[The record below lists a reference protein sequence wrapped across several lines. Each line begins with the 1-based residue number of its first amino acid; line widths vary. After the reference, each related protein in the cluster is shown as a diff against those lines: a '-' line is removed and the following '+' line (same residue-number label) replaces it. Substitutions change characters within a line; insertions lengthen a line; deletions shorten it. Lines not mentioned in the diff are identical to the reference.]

1 MVNVSSML
9 LNILPLPQ
17 FITDPQR
24 EAKPS
29 ASSFYPQA
37 ILHLSNTSSIHL
49 PPLYKTDLNKASA
62 CLSFNIQRYLILTS
76 LSDLVCSDRRA
87 LIVLLQYFIKELGH
101 NSLWPFFGSSQ
112 LIYDPEEE

>member
-1 MVNVSSML
+1 ML

-17 FITDPQR
+17 FITDPQW

-37 ILHLSNTSSIHL
+37 ILHLSNKSSIHL

-76 LSDLVCSDRRA
+76 LSAFVCSDRRA

-112 LIYDPEEE
+112 LSYDPEEE